1 MTEQVQA
8 EGPPYTLNRQ
18 SKDVDG
24 NGFLYSEELRGLAS
38 ELGFEGSDSE
48 WSQEYVMICSEVG
61 CNPAQG
67 MDFRGFSQFVDD
79 E

>member
-1 MTEQVQA
+1 M
-8 EGPPYTLNRQ
+8 
-18 SKDVDG
+18 
-24 NGFLYSEELRGLAS
+24 AS

-79 E
+79 EEAGYLEDAEIASLLGQPM